1 MQPKTIYRILFLV
14 LLAARIS
21 ASAQAPTN
29 GLLAHFPLNNNATN
43 SGPGNISATV
53 NGTSYTTNINNTPG
67 SAVQFGGNLNS
78 YVNFTDN
85 GLLDFSGST
94 NFSIS
99 FSFFFNGNTTSGLVD
114 NCLNYGG
121 WGIWLWSTVSGVW
134 NLQFNYRNKSVGS
147 ATTTAFTTGVWHHV
161 TAVRNNG
168 TISLY
173 IDGSLRASTTEGTA
187 TATYPINM
195 IAGAMA
201 YSAYSPPRY
210 NPFGG
215 KIDEIRAYNRALNA
229 TEIAQLNAVVL
240 PLKLGQFNATKK
252 TGQVELNWETLSEE
266 NTSHFEIERSTDGI
280 NWTRIGHVSAAGS
293 STQTQRYA
301 YTDLSPFSATGFY
314 RLKMADKDGIF
325 TFSRVITVTS
335 ASEMTGI
342 RLFPNPVREALQVQ
356 FTVERAGTGQVYIS
370 DASGK
375 IVYRSSLSTRPGTN
389 TSSIPVQNLS
399 PGYYQLTM
407 QTDNQRITGAFVKE

>member
-29 GLLAHFPLNNNATN
+29 GLLAHFPLNNNAAN

-67 SAVQFGGNLNS
+67 SAIQFGGNLNS

-99 FSFFFNGNTTSGLVD
+99 FSFFFNGSTTSGLVD

-134 NLQFNYRNKSVGS
+134 NLQFNYRNNSVGS

-173 IDGSLRASTTEGTA
+173 IDGSLRASASEGTA

-201 YSAYSPPRY
+201 YSGYSPPRY

-215 KIDEIRAYNRALNA
+215 KIDEIRAYNRALTA

-240 PLKLGQFNATKK
+240 PLKLGQFSATKK

-266 NTSHFEIERSTDGI
+266 NTSHFDIERSTDGI
-280 NWTRIGHVSAAGS
+280 NWIRIGEVAAAGS
-293 STQTQRYA
+293 SAQRQGYIFR
-301 YTDLSPFSATGFY
+301 DLSPLPNTGFY
-314 RLKMADKDGIF
+314 RLKMADKDGIY
-325 TFSRVITVTS
+325 TYSRVITVT
-335 ASEMTGI
+335 ANNEFTDV
-342 RLFPNPVREALQVQ
+342 RLFPNPARETLQAQ
-356 FTVERAGTGQVYIS
+356 YNADRAGSVHVYIT
-370 DASGK
+370 DAGGK
-375 IVYRSSLSTRPGTN
+375 IVHRSFFNARPGFN
-389 TSSIPVQNLS
+389 TSSIPVQGFA

-407 QTDNQRITGAFVKE
+407 LADNRKTTGTFVKE